1 MVCSTYQNIM
11 PSLSVKLS
19 LFQQS
24 VGLEGAP
31 QTDNYAALGSKRI
44 RDVQNYICCLP
55 ALNCFVTR
63 KPFINK
69 TFSDNY
75 FCKLFQALLQYLQ
88 ILCQKGNSQ

>member
-31 QTDNYAALGSKRI
+31 QMDNYAALGSKRI

-55 ALNCFVTR
+55 ALNCFCNEKAIYKQDVSR
-63 KPFINK
+63 QLFLLA
-69 TFSDNY
+69 FSSIITVFAD
-75 FCKLFQALLQYLQ
+75 FVQT
-88 ILCQKGNSQ
+88 GNSQ